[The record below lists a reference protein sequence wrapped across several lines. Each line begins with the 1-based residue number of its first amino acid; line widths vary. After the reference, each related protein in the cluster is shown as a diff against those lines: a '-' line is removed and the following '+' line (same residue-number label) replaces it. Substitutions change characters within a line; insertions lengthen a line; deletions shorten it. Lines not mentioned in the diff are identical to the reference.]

1 MRIASRNNIIGFLFL
16 FVACG
21 GGGSDTNNEV
31 INSTTTTTTTPPTT
45 TNSQVCSESG
55 GMIPSVSQQLAWQH
69 YASDQFSSRYIPTNK
84 LTNDNFSS
92 LSVAWRWCSP
102 VNNLSESF
110 SVGENKV
117 TPIMIDGV
125 LYATTQLNQ
134 VVAINAIDG
143 ESIWTFDPKSYEAGD
158 PPNHGFIHRGLSYFS
173 NGEQKRILVGT
184 LDSFL
189 YSLDAETG
197 EVDINFS
204 GGRIDLREGLGRPI
218 NNNYYGVNSPP
229 MVCKDTVVV
238 GSTVLDWPAEN
249 YMPPGDVRGF
259 DIVTGQLKWQ
269 FHSIPHE
276 GEFGSETW
284 ENQSY
289 LEGAGT
295 NVWSWFSCDE
305 NLNLVYL
312 PLTTP
317 TNDHY
322 GGGRLGDNLF
332 AESIVALDIETGSR
346 KWHFQ
351 TVHHGL
357 WDYDLPAAPNLI
369 DIRESNITTP
379 LLAQV
384 TKQGFVFVL
393 NRESGVPFW
402 PIVETPVPQTTLTG
416 EKTSPT
422 QPIPSK
428 PLPFEHQGVN
438 ENNLI
443 DFTESLRSQALDIVS
458 EFDYGELYLPPTNK
472 GAVAVPGIGG
482 GASWSGAAFHPDKQ
496 ILYVPSVT
504 WPFVTRIERSGLQ
517 TIQNRD
523 FINGPSGLP
532 LMKPPYGRVTAINM
546 KTGDHLWQSGV
557 GVGFENNANIAS
569 MNLSGLGYPQRIFV
583 AATKNLL
590 LTAQQTLSAFDLE
603 SGSKIAE
610 VALPSSAL
618 GSLMVYELNNKLYIV
633 IPVGGD
639 GIKSELIAYS
649 LD

>member
-1 MRIASRNNIIGFLFL
+1 
-16 FVACG
+16 
-21 GGGSDTNNEV
+21 
-31 INSTTTTTTTPPTT
+31 
-45 TNSQVCSESG
+45 
-55 GMIPSVSQQLAWQH
+55 
-69 YASDQFSSRYIPTNK
+69 
-84 LTNDNFSS
+84 
-92 LSVAWRWCSP
+92 
-102 VNNLSESF
+102 
-110 SVGENKV
+110 
-117 TPIMIDGV
+117 
-125 LYATTQLNQ
+125 
-134 VVAINAIDG
+134 
-143 ESIWTFDPKSYEAGD
+143 
-158 PPNHGFIHRGLSYFS
+158 
-173 NGEQKRILVGT
+173 
-184 LDSFL
+184 
-189 YSLDAETG
+189 
-197 EVDINFS
+197 
-204 GGRIDLREGLGRPI
+204 
-218 NNNYYGVNSPP
+218 
-229 MVCKDTVVV
+229 
-238 GSTVLDWPAEN
+238 
-249 YMPPGDVRGF
+249 
-259 DIVTGQLKWQ
+259 
-269 FHSIPHE
+269 
-276 GEFGSETW
+276 
-284 ENQSY
+284 
-289 LEGAGT
+289 
-295 NVWSWFSCDE
+295 
-305 NLNLVYL
+305 
-312 PLTTP
+312 
-317 TNDHY
+317 
-322 GGGRLGDNLF
+322 
-332 AESIVALDIETGSR
+332 VALDIETGVR

-369 DIRESNITTP
+369 DIREGNTSTP

-393 NRESGVPFW
+393 NRESGIPVW

-416 EKTSPT
+416 ERTSPT

-443 DFTESLRSQALDIVS
+443 HFTESLRSQALDIVS
-458 EFDYGELYLPPTNK
+458 EFDYGALYLPPTNK

-482 GASWSGAAFHPDKQ
+482 GASWSGAAYHPDKQ

-557 GVGFENNANIAS
+557 GSGFENNANIAS

-583 AATKNLL
+583 VATENLL

-610 VALPSSAL
+610 VPLPSSAL
-618 GSLMVYELNNKLYIV
+618 GSLMVYELNNKVYIV
-633 IPVGGD
+633 VPVGGD